1 MNNITI
7 KYNFSMLHI
16 LTIIFIVLKLC
27 NIIDWKWIIV
37 LLPSIIK
44 ITIILIALIILILFQ
59 SKT

>member
-1 MNNITI
+1 MDNITI
-7 KYNFSMLHI
+7 KCNYSILHS
-16 LTIIFIVLKLC
+16 LTIIFVVLKLC
-27 NIIDWKWIIV
+27 NIIDWRWIIV